1 MILGFSAFPREKVQ
15 SRLNASQRHLCHM
28 PNQNQEA
35 TIRQRVQNPAR
46 MTRTP
51 SKTMANG
58 RNGVK
63 KTSMRPSTQN
73 TIQPRTNAPT
83 KLVRKSSV
91 AARRSWLKLAD
102 RSSIDGQVGRTSQ
115 GERGCS
121 RGRAMA

>member
-1 MILGFSAFPREKVQ
+1 MMSDSCLAHTLGDAS
-15 SRLNASQRHLCHM
+15 SASQRHICHM

-51 SKTMANG
+51 SKTMAKG

-73 TIQPRTNAPT
+73 SIQPRTNAPT
-83 KLVRKSSV
+83 RLVRKSSV
-91 AARRSWLKLAD
+91 AACRSWLKLAD
-102 RSSIDGQVGRTSQ
+102 RSSIHG
-115 GERGCS
+115 
-121 RGRAMA
+121 